1 METKFAMDDLAYE
14 DLLDTGVRNEALP
27 IWQSGWEHAS
37 WAPEQA
43 EVGVGH
49 GAIARMAARIPT
61 SMRWPARTAADTNTA
76 HRPATH

>member
-37 WAPEQA
+37 WAPPR
-43 EVGVGH
+43 V
-49 GAIARMAARIPT
+49 RIVVVSIDQP
-61 SMRWPARTAADTNTA
+61 RGR
-76 HRPATH
+76 R